1 MLRLQRKRRSRG
13 AAYAEACVMIPVF
26 ITIIWAYHLLYNA
39 NVARGTAM
47 MNARSQAW
55 ELSMAGC
62 TFFEGGSCEG
72 SGCADGAAVGD
83 GLSGSGWIMD
93 ILGPI
98 FGPNVSG
105 ASSVD
110 YEVGGTP
117 WGLMSGGAASADVSL
132 VCNTKRQT
140 LWMILKEA
148 ICNVPGLG
156 SFLDFISFC

>member
-1 MLRLQRKRRSRG
+1 
-13 AAYAEACVMIPVF
+13 MIPVF

-47 MNARSQAW
+47 MNARSDAW

-62 TFFEGGSCEG
+62 TFFEGGSCTG
-72 SGCADGAAVGD
+72 DGCAEGGGVEGALAD
-83 GLSGSGWIMD
+83 DGWIMA

-98 FGPNVSG
+98 FGPNVTGS
-105 ASSVD
+105 SSVN

-117 WGLMSGGAASADVSL
+117 WGLMSGGSASAHVMV

-140 LWMILKEA
+140 LWMILQEA

-156 SFLDFISFC
+156 SFLDFINFC

>member
-1 MLRLQRKRRSRG
+1 
-13 AAYAEACVMIPVF
+13 MIPVF

-72 SGCADGAAVGD
+72 SGCGEGGAVGD
-83 GLSGSGWIMD
+83 GLGGSNSWIMD

-98 FGPNVSG
+98 FGPTVSG

-148 ICNVPGLG
+148 LCNVPGLG